1 MSMAEQVNTTEP
13 AAAEHH
19 EPVGERTRKLASR
32 AKVALRRPA
41 IGASVAGAAVL
52 AAGAIWGV
60 TEALVAG
67 AAAYGVFRA
76 LKKGAAR
83 EREAQPAS
91 T

>member
-1 MSMAEQVNTTEP
+1 MTMAEQTTTQP
-13 AAAEHH
+13 AEEHR
-19 EPVGERTRKLASR
+19 ERLARRARVLASD

-41 IGASVAGAAVL
+41 VGASVAGAAVL

-76 LKKGAAR
+76 LRKGAAR
-83 EREAQPAS
+83 EKRESEAHA

>member
-1 MSMAEQVNTTEP
+1 MTMAEQVDTTEP
-13 AAAEHH
+13 AE
-19 EPVGERTRKLASR
+19 ERRERLTHRARALISD

-41 IGASVAGAAVL
+41 VGASVAGAAVL
-52 AAGAIWGV
+52 AAGAVWGV

-83 EREAQPAS
+83 EREATSA